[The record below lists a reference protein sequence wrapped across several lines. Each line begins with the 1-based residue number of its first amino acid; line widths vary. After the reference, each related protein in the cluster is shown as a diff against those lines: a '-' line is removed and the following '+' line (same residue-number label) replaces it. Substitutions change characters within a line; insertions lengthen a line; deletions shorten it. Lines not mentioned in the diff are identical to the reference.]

1 MRFPKLLM
9 DHFYESLTGWQL
21 PSTTAHNSVM
31 IISYWFYFMSSNMSL
46 EQVTTRKHCC
56 LERGS
61 YQEIMEMTQKC
72 LYVIV

>member
-1 MRFPKLLM
+1 MRLSKSLT

-21 PSTTAHNSVM
+21 PFTTAHNSVM
-31 IISYWFYFMSSNMSL
+31 ILSCWFYFMSSNMSL
-46 EQVTTRKHCC
+46 EQVTTREHCC

-61 YQEIMEMTQKC
+61 YQGIKEMTQKC